1 MTLNKNTGLLI
12 TFLIVSAVHLIG
24 IIIKQPLLADVTK
37 VLLMPLLLGHV
48 IALPNR
54 KFIGF
59 NLLVIAILFCWAGDV
74 LLMFTENNELFF
86 LLGLAAFL
94 IGHIF
99 YMLTFNKMADKNSI
113 GKPLQPLFYLIP
125 LLFALSLLIVLFP
138 NLGEMKVPV
147 IVYAT
152 VISLMCVAAMRRW
165 QRTDTPSFITV
176 LTGAVLFIFS
186 DALIAIN
193 KFHTPFNSAS
203 LLIMITYIVAQ
214 YLIITGLL
222 KHVHPVKN

>member
-1 MTLNKNTGLLI
+1 MKLNKNTGMLI
-12 TFLIVSAVHLIG
+12 TFLIVAAVHLIA
-24 IIIKQPLLADVTK
+24 IIVKQPLLADVTK
-37 VLLMPLLLGHV
+37 VLLMPLLLAHV
-48 IALPNR
+48 IAQPNR

-59 NLLVIAILFCWAGDV
+59 NVLIAAILFCWAGDV

-113 GKPLQPLFYLIP
+113 GKPLQPLFYLLP
-125 LLFALSLLIVLFP
+125 LLFAVSLLIVLFP
-138 NLGEMKVPV
+138 NLGEMKIPV
-147 IVYAT
+147 IAYAT
-152 VISLMCVAAMRRW
+152 VISLMCMAAMRRW
-165 QRTDTPSFITV
+165 QKTDRQSFVTV
-176 LTGAVLFIFS
+176 LAGAVLFIFS

-193 KFHTPFNSAS
+193 KFHTPFNMAS
-203 LLIMITYIVAQ
+203 LLIMITYIAAQ

-222 KHVHPVKN
+222 KHVHPVRN

>member
-12 TFLIVSAVHLIG
+12 TFLIVSAIHLIG

-165 QRTDTPSFITV
+165 QRTDTSSFVTV

>member
-12 TFLIVSAVHLIG
+12 TFLIVSAIHLIG

-147 IVYAT
+147 IAYAT

-203 LLIMITYIVAQ
+203 LLIMI
-214 YLIITGLL
+214 ITGLL

>member
-12 TFLIVSAVHLIG
+12 TFLVVSAIHLIG
-24 IIIKQPLLADVTK
+24 IIIRQPLLADITK
-37 VLLMPLLLGHV
+37 VLLMPLLLGYV

-113 GKPLQPLFYLIP
+113 GKPLQPLFSLIP

-147 IVYAT
+147 IAYAT

-186 DALIAIN
+186 DALIKICFRRYDSN
-193 KFHTPFNSAS
+193 DW
-203 LLIMITYIVAQ
+203 LLFLMC
-214 YLIITGLL
+214 
-222 KHVHPVKN
+222 

>member
-1 MTLNKNTGLLI
+1 MKLNKNTVLLL
-12 TFLIVSAVHLIG
+12 TFLVVAAIHLLG
-24 IIIKQPLLADVTK
+24 ILVKQPLLADVTK
-37 VLLMPLLLGHV
+37 VLLMPLLLAHV
-48 IALPNR
+48 ITLPNR

-113 GKPLQPLFYLIP
+113 GKPLQPLFYLLP
-125 LLFALSLLIVLFP
+125 LLFAVSLLIVLFP

-147 IVYAT
+147 IAYAT

-165 QRTDTPSFITV
+165 QRTDTPSFVTV

-193 KFHTPFNSAS
+193 KFHTPFNAAS
-203 LLIMITYIVAQ
+203 LLIMITYIAAQ

>member
-12 TFLIVSAVHLIG
+12 TFLVVSAFHLIG

-86 LLGLAAFL
+86 LLGLASFL

-99 YMLTFNKMADKNSI
+99 YMLTFYNIA
-113 GKPLQPLFYLIP
+113 
-125 LLFALSLLIVLFP
+125 
-138 NLGEMKVPV
+138 
-147 IVYAT
+147 VYF
-152 VISLMCVAAMRRW
+152 C
-165 QRTDTPSFITV
+165 F
-176 LTGAVLFIFS
+176 G
-186 DALIAIN
+186 
-193 KFHTPFNSAS
+193 
-203 LLIMITYIVAQ
+203 
-214 YLIITGLL
+214 
-222 KHVHPVKN
+222 

>member
-1 MTLNKNTGLLI
+1 MKLNKNTVLLI
-12 TFLIVSAVHLIG
+12 TFLVVAAIHLLG
-24 IIIKQPLLADVTK
+24 ILVKQPLLADVTK
-37 VLLMPLLLGHV
+37 VLLMPLLLAHV
-48 IALPNR
+48 ITLPNR

-125 LLFALSLLIVLFP
+125 LLFAASLLIVLFP

-147 IVYAT
+147 IAYAI
-152 VISLMCVAAMRRW
+152 VISFMCVAAMRRW
-165 QRTDTPSFITV
+165 QRTDTPSFVTV

-193 KFHTPFNSAS
+193 KFHTPFNAAS
-203 LLIMITYIVAQ
+203 LLIMITYIAAQ

-222 KHVHPVKN
+222 KHVHPLKN

>member
-12 TFLIVSAVHLIG
+12 TFLVVSAFHLIG

-113 GKPLQPLFYLIP
+113 GKPLQPLFYLLP

-147 IVYAT
+147 IAYAT

-165 QRTDTPSFITV
+165 QRTDTSSFVTV

-203 LLIMITYIVAQ
+203 LLIMVTYIAAQ

-222 KHVHPVKN
+222 KHVHPIKN

>member
-12 TFLIVSAVHLIG
+12 TFLIVSAIHLIG

-113 GKPLQPLFYLIP
+113 GKPLQPLFYLLP

-147 IVYAT
+147 IAYAT

>member
-1 MTLNKNTGLLI
+1 MKLNKNAVLLL
-12 TFLIVSAVHLIG
+12 TFLIVSAIHLIG

-54 KFIGF
+54 KFIGL

-125 LLFALSLLIVLFP
+125 LLFAVSLLIVLFP

-147 IVYAT
+147 IAYAI
-152 VISLMCVAAMRRW
+152 VISFMCVAAMRRW
-165 QRTDTPSFITV
+165 QRTDIPSFVTV

-193 KFHTPFNSAS
+193 KFHTPFNAAS
-203 LLIMITYIVAQ
+203 LLIMITYIAAQ

>member
-1 MTLNKNTGLLI
+1 MKLNKNTVLLL
-12 TFLIVSAVHLIG
+12 TFLVVSAIHLLG
-24 IIIKQPLLADVTK
+24 ILVKQPLLADVTK

-74 LLMFTENNELFF
+74 LLMFTEHNELFF

-113 GKPLQPLFYLIP
+113 GKPLQPLFYLLP
-125 LLFALSLLIVLFP
+125 MLFAASLLIVLFP

-147 IVYAT
+147 IAYAI
-152 VISLMCVAAMRRW
+152 VISFMCVAAMRRW
-165 QRTDTPSFITV
+165 QRTDIPSFVTV

-193 KFHTPFNSAS
+193 KFHTPFNAAS
-203 LLIMITYIVAQ
+203 LLIMITYIAAQ

>member
-1 MTLNKNTGLLI
+1 MKLNKNTVLLL
-12 TFLIVSAVHLIG
+12 TFLVVAAIHLLG
-24 IIIKQPLLADVTK
+24 ILVKQPLLADVTK
-37 VLLMPLLLGHV
+37 VLLMPLLLAHV
-48 IALPNR
+48 ITLPNR

-74 LLMFTENNELFF
+74 LLMFTEINELFF

-147 IVYAT
+147 IAYAT

-165 QRTDTPSFITV
+165 QRTDMPSFITV

-193 KFHTPFNSAS
+193 KFHTPFNAAS
-203 LLIMITYIVAQ
+203 LLIMITYIAAQ

>member
-12 TFLIVSAVHLIG
+12 TFLVVSAIHLIG
-24 IIIKQPLLADVTK
+24 IIIKQPLLADITK
-37 VLLMPLLLGHV
+37 VLLMPLLLGYV

-86 LLGLAAFL
+86 LLGLASFL

-147 IVYAT
+147 IAYAT

-193 KFHTPFNSAS
+193 KFHTPFNLAS
-203 LLIMITYIVAQ
+203 LLIMITYIAAQ

>member
-12 TFLIVSAVHLIG
+12 TFLIVSAIHLIG

-113 GKPLQPLFYLIP
+113 GKPLQPLFYLLP

-147 IVYAT
+147 IAYAT

-165 QRTDTPSFITV
+165 QRTDTSSFVTV